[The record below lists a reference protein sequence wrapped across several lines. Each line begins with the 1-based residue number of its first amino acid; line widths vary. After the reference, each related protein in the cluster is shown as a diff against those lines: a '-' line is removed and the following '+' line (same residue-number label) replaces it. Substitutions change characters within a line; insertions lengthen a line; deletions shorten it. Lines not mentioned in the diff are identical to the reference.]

1 MATGLY
7 QRITDIVRAA
17 YSRRIATPAV
27 LDAASYFPA
36 NVAFAGMWETLR
48 AEALTLAE
56 GFGQI
61 PRFHE
66 IMEEQAPISDND
78 GRDWPGRASTSPS
91 TTVRSAACCASTL
104 DCPCPSPPTASRQS

>member
-1 MATGLY
+1 MAIGLY

-36 NVAFAGMWETLR
+36 RVAFSGMWETLR
-48 AEALTLAE
+48 AEALTLTE
-56 GFGQI
+56 GFSQI

-66 IMEEQAPISDND
+66 IMEEQATISDND
-78 GRDWPGRASTSPS
+78 GRDWRLFILKAYGIELAH
-91 TTVRSAACCASTL
+91 
-104 DCPCPSPPTASRQS
+104 